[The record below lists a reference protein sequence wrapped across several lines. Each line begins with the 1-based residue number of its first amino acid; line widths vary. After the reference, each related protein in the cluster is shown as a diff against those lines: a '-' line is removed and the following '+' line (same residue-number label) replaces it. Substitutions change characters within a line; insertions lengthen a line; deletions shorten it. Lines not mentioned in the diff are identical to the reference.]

1 MVRLTSSLVVLLA
14 SVGFAQ
20 EWQVSASVRHS
31 VDGPVDPVFARPVL
45 VQAVEVRCE
54 APGRTP
60 RWSSPGI
67 RTVFASSPS
76 EEFTVAGGLG
86 VVTASDR
93 FSVRLDTAQVV
104 LGAKVQPELT
114 VVCGGGLSGGSE
126 PVRVLGAPVAAAPL
140 IQAGSLF
147 ATREGS
153 LTESFQ
159 HAIPVGVPVRL
170 RAVLYAQPRGTERV
184 IVHAEGPGV
193 SVRREY
199 TAASSPGPRE
209 SAVMRAF
216 LEDPAFV
223 VAPTGEGTLE
233 LWAEFEGLRSEVR
246 TLRVEGRA
254 EEPEPSPG
262 AEEVARGCSTAALP
276 PAGLAL
282 LVLLRR
288 RRWTRRTP

>member
-1 MVRLTSSLVVLLA
+1 MVRLTSSLAVLVA
-14 SVGFAQ
+14 SVGLAQ

-31 VDGPVDPVFARPVL
+31 VDGPVDPAFVRPVL
-45 VQAVEVRCE
+45 VQAVDVRCE

-104 LGAKVQPELT
+104 LGAKVRPELT
-114 VVCGGGLSGGSE
+114 VVCSSGLSGGSE

-147 ATREGS
+147 ATRDGS
-153 LTESFQ
+153 LTESFEDE
-159 HAIPVGVPVRL
+159 IPVGVPVRL
-170 RAVLYAQPRGTERV
+170 RAVIHAQPRGAERV
-184 IVHAEGPGV
+184 IVRAEGPGV

-199 TAASSPGPRE
+199 TEASSPGPRE
-209 SAVMRAF
+209 TAVLRAF

-223 VAPTGEGTLE
+223 VTPTGAGTLQ
-233 LWAEFEGLRSEVR
+233 LWAEFEGLTSEVR
-246 TLRVEGRA
+246 TLRVERR
-254 EEPEPSPG
+254 EEPTAPMTDSERPPH
-262 AEEVARGCSTAALP
+262 GCSTTALP
-276 PAGLAL
+276 PAAFAL

-288 RRWTRRTP
+288 FSRR